1 MQFILISDLIEKAQ
15 YPRRQNV
22 DQLPFSIGAITASSL
37 GFNPEAYSK
46 AVSKMIERVGESEL
60 NSLFS
65 NFGSEN
71 LEKKGIAEQQLRVL
85 DRGLVIAL
93 GISEQRLKEWGLTG
107 EDLEFYLSETTTAGP
122 SSEIR

>member
-22 DQLPFSIGAITASSL
+22 DQLPFSIVAITASSL

-46 AVSKMIERVGESEL
+46 AVSKMIERVGESEF

-65 NFGSEN
+65 NFLS
-71 LEKKGIAEQQLRVL
+71 VCTS
-85 DRGLVIAL
+85 V
-93 GISEQRLKEWGLTG
+93 G
-107 EDLEFYLSETTTAGP
+107 E
-122 SSEIR
+122 

>member
-1 MQFILISDLIEKAQ
+1 
-15 YPRRQNV
+15 
-22 DQLPFSIGAITASSL
+22 
-37 GFNPEAYSK
+37 
-46 AVSKMIERVGESEL
+46 MIERVGESEL

-122 SSEIR
+122 SSEIK